1 MEERIKQTARCV
13 RLNYLL
19 FWALPLLCL
28 LAGELGGGWVGLYA
42 ADVKAVYLA
51 ETLIILLAAL
61 CVPASLKLFAWM
73 LDRQIDRA
81 TLPHALTLYVRWSVV
96 RLLLLSLPVVGG
108 LLIYYAMLSSK
119 GLLCALIA
127 LTASLFCLPG
137 EGRLRSELHIEKES
151 SL

>member
-1 MEERIKQTARCV
+1 MEERIKRTARSARV
-13 RLNYLL
+13 HYLL
-19 FWALPLLCL
+19 FWALPFLCL
-28 LAGELGGGWVGLYA
+28 LAGELGGTWVGLYA

-51 ETLIILLAAL
+51 ETLIILLTAL

-81 TLPHALTLYVRWSVV
+81 SLPQALTLYVRWSVV

-108 LLIYYAMLSSK
+108 LGVYYAMLSSK